1 MILSRI
7 AGGADRVLN
16 VVEGVLLVSLLIL
29 SVAVLVVDIALR
41 TFLNDAL
48 PWAAEA
54 TRYCIVWMV
63 FIGGSTAARKGAHI
77 SIDALSETLPSTLGA
92 WIARAALFLSAVST
106 AALAWFS
113 WTLVVQM
120 IAFNQ
125 RSPSLEIPMWVV
137 YLALPIGFA
146 LMTFRFLQA
155 AAQPRMAD
163 LHSAPVS

>member
-16 VVEGVLLVSLLIL
+16 VVEGVLLVSLLIV
-29 SVAVLVVDIALR
+29 SVAVLVADIALR

-54 TRYCIVWMV
+54 TRYAIVWMV

-77 SIDALSETLPSTLGA
+77 SIDALSEALPPAPGA
-92 WIARAALFLSAVST
+92 WIARAALLVSAAST

-113 WTLVVQM
+113 WALVDQM
-120 IAFNQ
+120 MAFNQ
-125 RSPSLEIPMWVV
+125 RSPSLEMPMWIV

-155 AAQPRMAD
+155 AAQPREAASR
-163 LHSAPVS
+163 SALVS